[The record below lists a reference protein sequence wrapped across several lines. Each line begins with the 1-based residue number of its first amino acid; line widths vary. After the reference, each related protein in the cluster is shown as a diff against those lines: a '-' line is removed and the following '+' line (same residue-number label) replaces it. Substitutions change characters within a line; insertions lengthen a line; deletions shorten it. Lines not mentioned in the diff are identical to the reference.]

1 MSTLLVITAGRTDV
15 QLVEDGARYEFGK
28 EECAT
33 IHDELERRQ
42 ADWTIVDAPQSK
54 HISPVKE
61 LPRSAFRICSP
72 KLDAVLRHLGG
83 SGLHI
88 TCALILDTRRKS
100 GVDPEEPR
108 YAGLILERRLRETGD
123 MVVRRATYLTDSER
137 LADTKDPRGR
147 VIRQETVHRIECA
160 VRDVLGES
168 TCERVVV
175 AATGGPPGIAALVE
189 EIVRLR
195 AQGMGVEFLEVED
208 GAKRHPPGQ
217 DRAVPRR
224 SIPEPAESFRSRRH
238 ALDLIANGNFL
249 GAWGAVRHLDSD
261 EVENQ
266 WTRVV
271 HWLYL
276 FAASLPLPASCDIVV
291 LKHRFK
297 AVRAAVRVELALR
310 SEDIPRAVHG
320 TVAFFESA
328 LWDHLSN
335 RLTPHP
341 DGKRRLFQVN
351 PPPDDILVRST
362 ANDENEK
369 RRRPFE
375 SEVENGVLWYRI
387 HDDDACAIRLAK
399 HYLQNQNLKELGQAI
414 SPVRELRND
423 VDHNEPT
430 PELMA
435 DACRRM
441 VNQKLWGSAENE
453 QEEKRPLFLTQPLV
467 RDVLRDLGEPHP
479 DQLIGDLL
487 ATIKARLLDF

>member
-310 SEDIPRAVHG
+310 SSSRHCGTTCQTVLPRIQTG
-320 TVAFFESA
+320 SA
-328 LWDHLSN
+328 ASFRSILRQTIFSSAPLLMTRTRNDGAHSN
-335 RLTPHP
+335 R
-341 DGKRRLFQVN
+341 RLRTAFCG
-351 PPPDDILVRST
+351 IAFMTTTHVRS
-362 ANDENEK
+362 
-369 RRRPFE
+369 
-375 SEVENGVLWYRI
+375 G
-387 HDDDACAIRLAK
+387 
-399 HYLQNQNLKELGQAI
+399 
-414 SPVRELRND
+414 LRNIICKTKISRNS
-423 VDHNEPT
+423 VKPY
-430 PELMA
+430 
-435 DACRRM
+435 RRYG
-441 VNQKLWGSAENE
+441 NCATTLITTSP
-453 QEEKRPLFLTQPLV
+453 RPN
-467 RDVLRDLGEPHP
+467 
-479 DQLIGDLL
+479 
-487 ATIKARLLDF
+487 